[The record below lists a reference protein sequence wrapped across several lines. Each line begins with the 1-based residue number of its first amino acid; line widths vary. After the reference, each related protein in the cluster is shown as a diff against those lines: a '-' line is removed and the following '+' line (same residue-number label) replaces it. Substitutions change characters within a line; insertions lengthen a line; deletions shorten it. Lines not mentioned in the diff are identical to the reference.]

1 MLSEKLLE
9 LKYPDEPTHPQQA
22 YRTLLSQNISQISD
36 TPSYARSPENIVDT
50 SYPPAT
56 PEP

>member
-22 YRTLLSQNISQISD
+22 YRTLLSQGITKIFD
-36 TPSYARSPENIVDT
+36 TPSSPE
-50 SYPPAT
+50 T
-56 PEP
+56 P